1 MIYCVSDCFYH
12 EGETTIRNKN
22 LTIPNRLPKG
32 LKENKRTSNEES
44 NAGQSKQKKQRI
56 AEDRCRRAN
65 QHERKKA
72 RGRRPPGL
80 KYMSLGRNSHENVGG
95 E

>member
-32 LKENKRTSNEES
+32 LKEKKRTSNEES
-44 NAGQSKQKKQRI
+44 NAGQSKQTKKQNI
-56 AEDRCRRAN
+56 AEDSCRRAN
-65 QHERKKA
+65 QHERKKSQRKKA
-72 RGRRPPGL
+72 PRLEIYVPG
-80 KYMSLGRNSHENVGG
+80 E